1 MASGKGH
8 ILGGLVFLWLFLTI
22 LANFFFVP
30 SAMEIIIFTA
40 IAVMF
45 SLWPDVDIK
54 SLGQK
59 VFYTIFF
66 VTDAIL
72 VFYFQ
77 DYKTAAF
84 FGLLIILP
92 ILAKHR
98 GWTHSRLTA
107 VLLPTPLL
115 LVPMYVFEGSLAQ
128 GLPYYIAAVTGYF
141 SHLFFDKKLI

>member
-128 GLPYYIAAVTGYF
+128 GIPYYFAAVTGYF

>member
-22 LANFFFVP
+22 LSNFFFVP

-54 SLGQK
+54 SIGQK

-92 ILAKHR
+92 ILSKHR

-128 GLPYYIAAVTGYF
+128 GLPYYFAAVTGYF

>member
-30 SAMEIIIFTA
+30 STMEIIIFTA

-128 GLPYYIAAVTGYF
+128 GIPYYFAAVTGYF

>member
-1 MASGKGH
+1 MASGKRH
-8 ILGGLVFLWLFLTI
+8 IIGGFVFFWLFLTI
-22 LANFFFVP
+22 LSNFFFIP
-30 SAMEIIIFTA
+30 SVMEIIIFAA

-66 VTDAIL
+66 ITDTTLI
-72 VFYFQ
+72 FYFK

-92 ILAKHR
+92 VLAKHR
-98 GWTHSRLTA
+98 GWTHSKITA

-115 LVPMYVFEGSLAQ
+115 LVPMYAYEGTLME
-128 GLPYYIAAVTGYF
+128 GLPYYFAAVTGYF

>member
-54 SLGQK
+54 SIGQK

-72 VFYFQ
+72 IFYFQ
-77 DYKTAAF
+77 DHKTAAF

-128 GLPYYIAAVTGYF
+128 GIPYYFAAVTGYF

>member
-30 SAMEIIIFTA
+30 SAMEIIIFAA

-128 GLPYYIAAVTGYF
+128 GLPYYFAAVTGYF
-141 SHLFFDKKLI
+141 SHLFFDIKLI

>member
-77 DYKTAAF
+77 DYKTAAV
-84 FGLLIILP
+84 FGLLII
-92 ILAKHR
+92 
-98 GWTHSRLTA
+98 
-107 VLLPTPLL
+107 
-115 LVPMYVFEGSLAQ
+115 
-128 GLPYYIAAVTGYF
+128 
-141 SHLFFDKKLI
+141 